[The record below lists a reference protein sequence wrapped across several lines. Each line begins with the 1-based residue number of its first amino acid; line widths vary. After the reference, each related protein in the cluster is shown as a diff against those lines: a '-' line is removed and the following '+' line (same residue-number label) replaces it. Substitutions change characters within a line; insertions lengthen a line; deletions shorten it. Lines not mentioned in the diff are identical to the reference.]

1 MQMYIVIELVGIQM
15 RLMGTLEPPLR
26 GDKMAQDQLTIL
38 FRQVQ
43 TTKTAKAQELLAKRS
58 QKRGEVAMPTVQQW
72 GRKESLI
79 WPPRGYLYTLG
90 ALFLACVA
98 TGFVVYLRFQYGLA
112 PLERYYLPYYLRSET
127 AGLAH
132 PASTYQM
139 LYVFDGVSL
148 GRPALETDVQPG
160 STVQSGGKPLPMMLT
175 PQAAVHGTCFLF
187 REAPRS
193 YQNKIIHAWIA
204 HWIYG
209 DVFLYKLFSMQLLFG
224 AMAFVLQ
231 LPFSITRD
239 IKRIKQLR
247 YGRRL
252 KGPVLVDVKSF
263 NKAVAG
269 TGIGITTNDTKLP
282 LRIPRDAENKHF
294 LIVGDT
300 GSGKSSIIRQML
312 YQVAARGD
320 SAIVYDPACEFV
332 KQFYNPHR
340 GDIVLNPLDARMPYW
355 NPSKE
360 LRRKAEAKALAVS
373 LYQPDGVTNRI
384 FVEAPQ
390 KILAHL
396 LSYLPTPE
404 ELIQWMSDPAEIDR
418 RVKGTEYWML
428 IDPKAP
434 QQRTGVLGSLNM
446 SADSLRLLPKENE
459 TASVWT
465 ATKWAETRQGWI
477 FITSR
482 PTMREALRPLI
493 SLWIDTLVLRLLN
506 EPMAD
511 QKPVWFVI
519 DELAS
524 LQRLPQLHT
533 AITENRKSQN
543 PVILGF
549 QGRSQMEARYGEN
562 AEAMLSQPATKIF
575 LRTTAPRAAKWVSEA
590 IGEVEIER
598 LRETHYDGTRAGRNF
613 ALDRQTEPLVL
624 PSEISGLDDLR
635 GFLKH
640 GNHVA
645 RFSFPFIALEEKS
658 SGFDERKMDD
668 LIVPSTPLPIETQE
682 IQGNL
687 LFPEYVVQ
695 PSGHEME

>member
-1 MQMYIVIELVGIQM
+1 
-15 RLMGTLEPPLR
+15 
-26 GDKMAQDQLTIL
+26 
-38 FRQVQ
+38 
-43 TTKTAKAQELLAKRS
+43 
-58 QKRGEVAMPTVQQW
+58 MPTVQQW

-90 ALFLACVA
+90 AFFLAVVA
-98 TGFVVYLRFQYGLA
+98 TGLFVYIRFQYGLS

-127 AGLAH
+127 AGLTH
-132 PASTYQM
+132 PVSNYQM
-139 LYVFDGVSL
+139 LFVSDGQSL
-148 GRPALETDVQPG
+148 GRLALDADVQRG
-160 STVQSGGKPLPMMLT
+160 STPQFGGKPVPLILT
-175 PQAAVHGTCFLF
+175 RQVAQHGIYYLM
-187 REAPRS
+187 RESPRK
-193 YQNKIIHAWIA
+193 YPNKTLHAWIA

-209 DVFLYKLFSMQLLFG
+209 DAPLYRLFTMQFVFG
-224 AMAFVLQ
+224 AITLVLQ
-231 LPFSITRD
+231 LPFSIRKD
-239 IKRIKQLR
+239 IARIKQWR

-252 KGPVLVDVKSF
+252 KGPVLVSAQGF
-263 NKAVAG
+263 NKAVGGA
-269 TGIGITTNDTKLP
+269 GIGITTNDAKLP

-312 YQVAARGD
+312 YQVDARGD
-320 SAIVYDPACEFV
+320 SAIVYDPAYEFV

-373 LYQPDGVTNRI
+373 LYQPEGVSNRF

-390 KILAHL
+390 KIFAHL
-396 LSYLPTPE
+396 LTYLPTPV
-404 ELIQWMSDPAEIDR
+404 ELVGWMSDPAEIDR
-418 RVKGTEYWML
+418 RVKGTEYWAL

-446 SADSLRLLPKENE
+446 SADSFRLLPTEEE
-459 TASVWT
+459 TSSIWT
-465 ATKWAETRQGWI
+465 ATKWAETRRGWI

-506 EPMAD
+506 EPMPE

-533 AITENRKSQN
+533 AICENRKSQN

-549 QGRSQMEARYGEN
+549 QGRSQMEARYGED

-575 LRTTAPRAAKWVSEA
+575 LRTTEPRAAKWVSDA

-598 LRETHYDGTRAGRNF
+598 LRETHYDGSRSGRNF

-635 GFLKH
+635 GFLKY
-640 GNHVA
+640 GNQVA
-645 RFSFPFIALEEKS
+645 HFAFPFIALEEKS
-658 SGFDERKMDD
+658 PGFDERKMDD
-668 LIVPSTPLPIETQE
+668 LIVPSTPPPAEPE
-682 IQGNL
+682 AKQGNL
-687 LFPEYVVQ
+687 LFPECALE
-695 PSGHEME
+695 PRGHEME

>member
-1 MQMYIVIELVGIQM
+1 M
-15 RLMGTLEPPLR
+15 T
-26 GDKMAQDQLTIL
+26 A
-38 FRQVQ
+38 VQ
-43 TTKTAKAQELLAKRS
+43 H
-58 QKRGEVAMPTVQQW
+58 W

-79 WPPRGYLYTLG
+79 WPPRGNIYTLG
-90 ALFLACVA
+90 AFFVALFAAGLLAY
-98 TGFVVYLRFQYGLA
+98 TRYEWGLS
-112 PLERYYLPYYLRSET
+112 PLQKYYLPYYVRSEL
-127 AGLAH
+127 AGQLH
-132 PASTYQM
+132 PTDTYQL
-139 LYVFDGVSL
+139 LYVADRRSMQRL
-148 GRPALETDVQPG
+148 ALESDVQPG
-160 STVQSGGKPLPMMLT
+160 TTIQLRGRPLPLQLT
-175 PQAAVHGTCFLF
+175 AEATKDGSYFLV
-187 REAPRS
+187 RGPSMKYSDKAL
-193 YQNKIIHAWIA
+193 HAWLA
-204 HWIYG
+204 HSIYG
-209 DVFLYKLFSMQLLFG
+209 DVSVYKTLTSQLWVGLIVFG
-224 AMAFVLQ
+224 LL
-231 LPFSITRD
+231 LPIAIPKD
-239 IKRIKQLR
+239 IERRKALR

-252 KGPVLVDVKSF
+252 KGPFLVSAKDFSRS
-263 NKAVAG
+263 VAG
-269 TGIGITTNDTKLP
+269 NGIGITTNDSRRP

-312 YQVAARGD
+312 YQVDARAD

-332 KQFYNPHR
+332 KQFYDAHR

-355 NPSKE
+355 NPSRE

-373 LYQPDGVTNRI
+373 LYQPEGVSNRF

-390 KILAHL
+390 KIFAHL
-396 LSYLPTPE
+396 LTYLPTPT
-404 ELIQWMSDPAEIDR
+404 ELVKWMSDPAEIDR
-418 RVKGTEYWML
+418 RVKGTEYWAL

-446 SADSLRLLPKENE
+446 SADSFGLLPTEEE
-459 TASVWT
+459 TTSAWT
-465 ATKWAETRQGWI
+465 ATKWAETRRGWI

-506 EPMAD
+506 EPMPD

-549 QGRSQMEARYGEN
+549 QGRSQMEARYGHD

-575 LRTTAPRAAKWVSEA
+575 LRTTEPKAAKWVSEA
-590 IGEVEIER
+590 IGEIEIER
-598 LRETHYDGTRAGRNF
+598 IRETHFDGSRTGKNF
-613 ALDRQTEPLVL
+613 ALDRQTEPLVM

-635 GFLKH
+635 GFLKY
-640 GNHVA
+640 GNYVA
-645 RFSFPFIALEEKS
+645 RFAFPFISLREKS
-658 SGFDERKMDD
+658 PGFDERKMDD
-668 LIVPSTPLPIETQE
+668 LIVPSSAPPAEAEE

-687 LFPEYVVQ
+687 LFPEQ
-695 PSGHEME
+695 TESTAEHQME

>member
-1 MQMYIVIELVGIQM
+1 VNAKE
-15 RLMGTLEPPLR
+15 
-26 GDKMAQDQLTIL
+26 
-38 FRQVQ
+38 F
-43 TTKTAKAQELLAKRS
+43 TTA
-58 QKRGEVAMPTVQQW
+58 
-72 GRKESLI
+72 
-79 WPPRGYLYTLG
+79 
-90 ALFLACVA
+90 
-98 TGFVVYLRFQYGLA
+98 
-112 PLERYYLPYYLRSET
+112 
-127 AGLAH
+127 
-132 PASTYQM
+132 
-139 LYVFDGVSL
+139 VS
-148 GRPALETDVQPG
+148 G
-160 STVQSGGKPLPMMLT
+160 
-175 PQAAVHGTCFLF
+175 
-187 REAPRS
+187 
-193 YQNKIIHAWIA
+193 N
-204 HWIYG
+204 
-209 DVFLYKLFSMQLLFG
+209 
-224 AMAFVLQ
+224 
-231 LPFSITRD
+231 
-239 IKRIKQLR
+239 
-247 YGRRL
+247 
-252 KGPVLVDVKSF
+252 
-263 NKAVAG
+263 
-269 TGIGITTNDTKLP
+269 GIGITTNDFKLP

-312 YQVAARGD
+312 YQVDARGD

-332 KQFYNPHR
+332 KQFYNERRH
-340 GDIVLNPLDARMPYW
+340 DIVLNPLDARMPYW

-373 LYQPDGVTNRI
+373 LYQPEGVTNRF

-390 KILAHL
+390 KIFAHL
-396 LSYLPTPE
+396 LSYLPSPE
-404 ELIQWMSDPAEIDR
+404 DLIKWMSDPEEIDR
-418 RVKGTEYWML
+418 RVKGTEYWAL

-446 SADSLRLLPKENE
+446 SADSFRLLPREDE
-459 TASVWT
+459 TTSVWT

-506 EPMAD
+506 EPMPL

-549 QGRSQMEARYGEN
+549 QGRSQMEARYGED

-575 LRTTAPRAAKWVSEA
+575 LRTTEPRAAKWVSEA

-598 LRETHYDGTRAGRNF
+598 IRETHYDGSRPGKNF

-624 PSEISGLDDLR
+624 PSEVSGLDDLR
-635 GFLKH
+635 GFLKY

-658 SGFDERKMDD
+658 PGFDERTMDD
-668 LIVPSTPLPIETQE
+668 LIVPSTPPPVEPEAT
-682 IQGNL
+682 QGNL
-687 LFPEYVVQ
+687 QFPEYEVQ
-695 PSGHEME
+695 SAGHQLE

>member
-1 MQMYIVIELVGIQM
+1 
-15 RLMGTLEPPLR
+15 
-26 GDKMAQDQLTIL
+26 
-38 FRQVQ
+38 
-43 TTKTAKAQELLAKRS
+43 
-58 QKRGEVAMPTVQQW
+58 MPTSQQW
-72 GRKESLI
+72 GRRESII
-79 WPPRGYLYTLG
+79 WPPRGYFYTLG
-90 ALFLACVA
+90 AFFLACVT
-98 TGFVVYLRFQYGLA
+98 TGFFLYIRFQYGML
-112 PLERYYLPYYLRSET
+112 PLERYYLPYYLRTEM
-127 AGLAH
+127 AGLTRPMSA
-132 PASTYQM
+132 YQM
-139 LYVFDGVSL
+139 LHVSDGRSL
-148 GRPALETDVQPG
+148 GRPALESDVQPG
-160 STVQSGGKPLPMMLT
+160 STPQYGGQPLPLMLS
-175 PQAAVHGTCFLF
+175 PQSAQNSTYFLV
-187 REAPRS
+187 RESLRNYPNRVL
-193 YQNKIIHAWIA
+193 HAWLA
-204 HWIYG
+204 HWIYE
-209 DVFLYKLFSMQLLFG
+209 DIPLLSLFKMQFWFG
-224 AMAFVLQ
+224 VIAFALQ
-231 LPFSITRD
+231 LPFSVRKDIGR
-239 IKRIKQLR
+239 IKRLR

-252 KGPVLVDVKSF
+252 KGPVLVNARDF
-263 NKAVAG
+263 TKAVG
-269 TGIGITTNDTKLP
+269 GDGIGITTNDSKLP

-312 YQVAARGD
+312 YQVDKRGD

-332 KQFYNPHR
+332 KQFYNPGR

-373 LYQPDGVTNRI
+373 LYQPEGVTNRF

-390 KILAHL
+390 KIFAHL
-396 LSYLPTPE
+396 LSFLPTPE
-404 ELIQWMSDPAEIDR
+404 QLVQWMSDPEEIDR
-418 RVKGTEYWML
+418 RVHKTEYWAL

-446 SADSLRLLPKENE
+446 SADSFRLLPKQNE

-465 ATKWAETRQGWI
+465 ATEWAQTRSGWI

-482 PTMREALRPLI
+482 PTLREALRPLI

-506 EPMAD
+506 EPMPD

-549 QGRSQMEARYGEN
+549 QGRSQMEARYGDD

-575 LRTTAPRAAKWVSEA
+575 LRTTEPRAAKWVSEA

-598 LRETHYDGTRAGRNF
+598 LRETHYDGTRRGRNF
-613 ALDRQTEPLVL
+613 MLDRQTEPLVL

-635 GFLKH
+635 GFLKY

-658 SGFDERKMDD
+658 PSFDERPMDD
-668 LIVPSTPLPIETQE
+668 LLLPSPPPPAEQETP
-682 IQGNL
+682 GNL
-687 LFPEYVVQ
+687 LFPEYTDQ
-695 PSGHEME
+695 HTGHEME

>member
-1 MQMYIVIELVGIQM
+1 
-15 RLMGTLEPPLR
+15 
-26 GDKMAQDQLTIL
+26 
-38 FRQVQ
+38 
-43 TTKTAKAQELLAKRS
+43 
-58 QKRGEVAMPTVQQW
+58 MPAVQQW
-72 GRKESLI
+72 GRKESII
-79 WPPRGYLYTLG
+79 WPPRRYLYTLG
-90 ALFLACVA
+90 ALFLSLVV
-98 TGFVVYLRFQYGLA
+98 TGFFIYVRFQCGLS
-112 PLERYYLPYYLRSET
+112 PLERYYLPYYLRSEMAVLT
-127 AGLAH
+127 H
-132 PASTYQM
+132 PTSAYQL
-139 LYVFDGVSL
+139 LYVSDGKLRARV
-148 GRPALETDVQPG
+148 ALEADVEPG
-160 STVQSGGKPLPMMLT
+160 LTPQFRGKPLPLAVSS
-175 PQAAVHGTCFLF
+175 QALQNGFRLLF
-187 REAPRS
+187 REQPRS
-193 YQNKIIHAWIA
+193 YSNKALHTWIEHSVYA
-204 HWIYG
+204 
-209 DVFLYKLFSMQLLFG
+209 DVPASKLVTMQLLFG
-224 AMAFVLQ
+224 LVAFALQ
-231 LPFSITRD
+231 LPFSIRRD
-239 IKRIKQLR
+239 IQRIKGLR

-252 KGPVLVDVKSF
+252 KGPVLVNAKDF
-263 NKAVAG
+263 TKAVSG
-269 TGIGITTNDTKLP
+269 NGIGIATNDSKLP

-312 YQVAARGD
+312 YQVDARGD

-332 KQFYNPHR
+332 KQFYNERR

-373 LYQPDGVTNRI
+373 LYQPEGVTNRF

-390 KILAHL
+390 KIFAHL
-396 LSYLPTPE
+396 LTFLPTPE
-404 ELIQWMSDPAEIDR
+404 ELVRWMSDPDEIDR

-446 SADSLRLLPKENE
+446 SADSFRLLPKQND
-459 TASVWT
+459 TTSGWT
-465 ATKWAETRQGWI
+465 ATNWAETRRGWI

-506 EPMAD
+506 EPMPD

-549 QGRSQMEARYGEN
+549 QGRSQMQARYGED

-575 LRTTAPRAAKWVSEA
+575 LRTTEPRAAKWVSEA
-590 IGEVEIER
+590 IGEIEIER
-598 LRETHYDGTRAGRNF
+598 LRETHYEGSRAGRNF

-624 PSEISGLDDLR
+624 PSEVSGLDDLR
-635 GFLKH
+635 GFLKY

-668 LIVPSTPLPIETQE
+668 LIMPSTPLPAEPEE

-687 LFPEYVVQ
+687 LSPEYALQ
-695 PSGHEME
+695 PPQNQME

>member
-1 MQMYIVIELVGIQM
+1 
-15 RLMGTLEPPLR
+15 
-26 GDKMAQDQLTIL
+26 
-38 FRQVQ
+38 
-43 TTKTAKAQELLAKRS
+43 
-58 QKRGEVAMPTVQQW
+58 MPTVQQW

-90 ALFLACVA
+90 AFLLACVVC
-98 TGFVVYLRFQYGLA
+98 GFLIFIRFQYGLS
-112 PLERYYLPYYLRSET
+112 PLERYYLPYYLRTET
-127 AGLAH
+127 AGITH
-132 PASTYQM
+132 PFSAYQM
-139 LYVFDGVSL
+139 LYVSDGEKHR
-148 GRPALETDVQPG
+148 RPALEPDVEPG
-160 STVQSGGKPLPMMLT
+160 LTRQFGGNSLPLKLT
-175 PQAAVHGTCFLF
+175 PDASLNGAYFLE
-187 REAPRS
+187 REAPRP
-193 YQNKIIHAWIA
+193 YPNKVLHSWIS

-209 DVFLYKLFSMQLLFG
+209 SVPPWRLFTAQYLMG
-224 AMAFVLQ
+224 AIAFALQ
-231 LPFSITRD
+231 LPFSIRKD
-239 IKRIKQLR
+239 IRRIKDLR

-252 KGPVLVDVKSF
+252 KGPILVDAKGF
-263 NKAVAG
+263 NRAVGGAG
-269 TGIGITTNDTKLP
+269 VGIRTNDSKPP

-300 GSGKSSIIRQML
+300 GSGKSSVIRQML
-312 YQVAARGD
+312 YQVDARGD

-373 LYQPDGVTNRI
+373 MYQPEGVTNRF

-390 KILAHL
+390 KIFAHL
-396 LSYLPTPE
+396 LTYLPTPE
-404 ELIQWMSDPAEIDR
+404 DLVKWMSDPAEIDR
-418 RVKGTEYWML
+418 RVKGTEYWAL

-446 SADSLRLLPKENE
+446 SADSFRLLPKENE
-459 TASVWT
+459 TTAVWT
-465 ATKWAETRQGWI
+465 ATKWAETRRGWI

-506 EPMAD
+506 EPMPD
-511 QKPVWFVI
+511 QRPVWFVI

-549 QGRSQMEARYGEN
+549 QGRSQMEARYGED

-575 LRTTAPRAAKWVSEA
+575 LRTTEPRAAKWVSEA

-598 LRETHYDGTRAGRNF
+598 LRETHYDGSRTGKNF
-613 ALDRQTEPLVL
+613 ALDRQTEPLVM
-624 PSEISGLDDLR
+624 PSEISGLEDLR
-635 GFLKH
+635 GFLKY

-645 RFSFPFIALEEKS
+645 RFSFPFIALDEKS
-658 SGFDERKMDD
+658 AGFDERKMDD
-668 LIVPSTPLPIETQE
+668 LIVPSTPLPPEPE
-682 IQGNL
+682 DVQGQL
-687 LFPEYVVQ
+687 LFPEQ
-695 PSGHEME
+695 TAHTSINTMQ

>member
-1 MQMYIVIELVGIQM
+1 
-15 RLMGTLEPPLR
+15 
-26 GDKMAQDQLTIL
+26 
-38 FRQVQ
+38 
-43 TTKTAKAQELLAKRS
+43 
-58 QKRGEVAMPTVQQW
+58 MPTVQQW
-72 GRKESLI
+72 GRRESII

-90 ALFLACVA
+90 AFFLACVA
-98 TGFVVYLRFQYGLA
+98 AGFFVYLRFQFGLQ
-112 PLERYYLPYYLRSET
+112 PLQRYYLPYYLRSVT

-132 PASTYQM
+132 SASKYQ
-139 LYVFDGVSL
+139 LLVVTDGETP
-148 GRPALETDVQPG
+148 GRPALEAD
-160 STVQSGGKPLPMMLT
+160 VQSGSTSQFGGSPLPMALT
-175 PQAAVHGTCFLF
+175 PQAAVHQLYYLA
-187 REAPRS
+187 REAPRN
-193 YQNKIIHAWIA
+193 YQNKALHTWLA
-204 HWIYG
+204 HWIYE
-209 DVFLYKLFSMQLLFG
+209 DASLYDLFKMQLYFG
-224 AMAFVLQ
+224 LSAFLLQ
-231 LPFSITRD
+231 LPLSIRKD
-239 IKRIKQLR
+239 IGRIKQLR

-252 KGPVLVDVKSF
+252 KGPVLLNAKEF
-263 NKAVAG
+263 TKAVSG
-269 TGIGITTNDTKLP
+269 NGIGITTNDCKLP

-312 YQVAARGD
+312 YQVDARGD

-332 KQFYNPHR
+332 KQFYNEHR
-340 GDIVLNPLDARMPYW
+340 GDIVLNPLDSRMPYW

-373 LYQPDGVTNRI
+373 LYQPEGVTNRF

-390 KILAHL
+390 KIFAHL

-404 ELIQWMSDPAEIDR
+404 DLIKWMSDPAEIDR

-446 SADSLRLLPKENE
+446 SADSFRLLPREDE
-459 TASVWT
+459 TTSVWT
-465 ATKWAETRQGWI
+465 ATKWAETRRGWI

-506 EPMAD
+506 EPMSD

-549 QGRSQMEARYGEN
+549 QGRSQMEARYGEDS
-562 AEAMLSQPATKIF
+562 EAMLSQPATKIF
-575 LRTTAPRAAKWVSEA
+575 LRTTEPRAAKWVSEA

-598 LRETHYDGTRAGRNF
+598 LRETHYDGSRAGKNF

-624 PSEISGLDDLR
+624 PSEVSGLDDLR
-635 GFLKH
+635 GFLKY

-645 RFSFPFIALEEKS
+645 RFTFPFIALEEKS
-658 SGFDERKMDD
+658 LGFDERPMDD
-668 LIVPSTPLPIETQE
+668 LIIPSTPLPAEPE
-682 IQGNL
+682 EMQGNL
-687 LFPEYVVQ
+687 HFPEFEVQ
-695 PSGHEME
+695 NAGHQME

>member
-1 MQMYIVIELVGIQM
+1 
-15 RLMGTLEPPLR
+15 
-26 GDKMAQDQLTIL
+26 
-38 FRQVQ
+38 
-43 TTKTAKAQELLAKRS
+43 
-58 QKRGEVAMPTVQQW
+58 MPAIQQW
-72 GRKESLI
+72 GRRESII
-79 WPPRGYLYTLG
+79 WPPRRHLYTLG
-90 ALFLACVA
+90 AIFLSLVA
-98 TGFVVYLRFQYGLA
+98 TGFFVYVRFQFGLS
-112 PLERYYLPYYLRSET
+112 PLERYYLPYYLRTEL
-127 AGLAH
+127 AGFTH
-132 PASTYQM
+132 PTSNYQL
-139 LYVFDGVSL
+139 LYVSDGKS
-148 GRPALETDVQPG
+148 RPRTALEADVEPG
-160 STVQSGGKPLPMMLT
+160 STPQFAGSPLPLEPS
-175 PQAAVHGTCFLF
+175 PQARQQGLLFLV
-187 REAPRS
+187 REQSRS
-193 YQNKIIHAWIA
+193 YSNKALHTWIEHRVYA
-204 HWIYG
+204 DIP
-209 DVFLYKLFSMQLLFG
+209 LAQLFTTQLMFG
-224 AMAFVLQ
+224 LIAFAFQ
-231 LPFSITRD
+231 LPFSIRKD
-239 IKRIKQLR
+239 IRRIKSLR

-252 KGPVLVDVKSF
+252 KGPVLANAKDF
-263 NKAVAG
+263 TEAVSG
-269 TGIGITTNDTKLP
+269 NGIGITTNDSKLP

-312 YQVAARGD
+312 YQVDARGD

-332 KQFYNPHR
+332 KQFYSVRR

-373 LYQPDGVTNRI
+373 LYQPEGVTNRF

-390 KILAHL
+390 KIFAHL
-396 LSYLPTPE
+396 LTFLPTPE
-404 ELIQWMSDPAEIDR
+404 ELVRWMSDPGEVDR
-418 RVKGTEYWML
+418 RVRGTEYWML

-446 SADSLRLLPKENE
+446 SADSFRLLPKLDE
-459 TASVWT
+459 TNSAWT
-465 ATKWAETRQGWI
+465 ATNWAETRRGWI

-506 EPMAD
+506 EPIPD

-549 QGRSQMEARYGEN
+549 QGRSQMQARYGED

-575 LRTTAPRAAKWVSEA
+575 LRTTEPRAAKWVSEA
-590 IGEVEIER
+590 IGEVEVER
-598 LRETHYDGTRAGRNF
+598 LRETHYEGARAGRNF

-635 GFLKH
+635 GFLKY

-645 RFSFPFIALEEKS
+645 RFSFPFIAVEEKCP
-658 SGFDERKMDD
+658 GFDERKMDD
-668 LIVPSTPLPIETQE
+668 LIVPSAPPPADSDE
-682 IQGNL
+682 IQSNL
-687 LFPEYVVQ
+687 LSPEYALQ
-695 PSGHEME
+695 PHENQVE

>member
-1 MQMYIVIELVGIQM
+1 
-15 RLMGTLEPPLR
+15 
-26 GDKMAQDQLTIL
+26 
-38 FRQVQ
+38 
-43 TTKTAKAQELLAKRS
+43 
-58 QKRGEVAMPTVQQW
+58 MPNVQQW
-72 GRKESLI
+72 GRRESII

-90 ALFLACVA
+90 AFFLACVA
-98 TGFVVYLRFQYGLA
+98 TGFFLYVRFQYGLS
-112 PLERYYLPYYLRSET
+112 PLERYYLPYYLRTET
-127 AGLAH
+127 AGLTH
-132 PASTYQM
+132 LTSTYQM
-139 LYVFDGVSL
+139 LYVSDGRSL
-148 GRPALETDVQPG
+148 DRPALDADVQPG
-160 STVQSGGKPLPMMLT
+160 STPQYGDQPLPVMLT
-175 PQAAVHGTCFLF
+175 PQAAENGTHFLV
-187 REAPRS
+187 RERLRGYP
-193 YQNKIIHAWIA
+193 NKTLHAWIA
-204 HWIYG
+204 HWIYK
-209 DVFLYKLFSMQLLFG
+209 DVPLYDLFKMQLWFG
-224 AMAFVLQ
+224 LAAFVLQ
-231 LPFSITRD
+231 LPFSIRKD
-239 IKRIKQLR
+239 IARIRQLR

-252 KGPVLVDVKSF
+252 KGPVLVNAKDF
-263 NKAVAG
+263 TKAVSG
-269 TGIGITTNDTKLP
+269 DGIGITTNDSKLP

-312 YQVAARGD
+312 YQVDARGD

-332 KQFYNPHR
+332 KQFYNQRR

-373 LYQPDGVTNRI
+373 LYQPEGVTNRF

-390 KILAHL
+390 KIFAHL
-396 LSYLPTPE
+396 LSFLPTPE
-404 ELIQWMSDPAEIDR
+404 ELIQWMSDPEEIDR
-418 RVKGTEYWML
+418 RVRKTEYWAL

-434 QQRTGVLGSLNM
+434 RQRTGVLGSLNM
-446 SADSLRLLPKENE
+446 SADSFRLLPKQEE
-459 TASVWT
+459 TTSVWT
-465 ATKWAETRQGWI
+465 ATRWAETRRGWI

-506 EPMAD
+506 EPMPD

-549 QGRSQMEARYGEN
+549 QGRSQMEARYGED

-575 LRTTAPRAAKWVSEA
+575 LRTTEPRAAKWVSEA

-598 LRETHYDGTRAGRNF
+598 LRESHYDGTRQGRNF
-613 ALDRQTEPLVL
+613 MLDRQTEPLVL
-624 PSEISGLDDLR
+624 PSEVSGLDDLR
-635 GFLKH
+635 GFLKY

-658 SGFDERKMDD
+658 PGFDERKMDD
-668 LIVPSTPLPIETQE
+668 LIVPNTPLPPEPQE
-682 IQGNL
+682 MQGNL
-687 LFPEYVVQ
+687 LFPAQEVKPAAQ
-695 PSGHEME
+695 EME

>member
-1 MQMYIVIELVGIQM
+1 
-15 RLMGTLEPPLR
+15 
-26 GDKMAQDQLTIL
+26 
-38 FRQVQ
+38 
-43 TTKTAKAQELLAKRS
+43 
-58 QKRGEVAMPTVQQW
+58 MPAIQQW
-72 GRKESLI
+72 GRRESII
-79 WPPRGYLYTLG
+79 WPPRRHLYTLG
-90 ALFLACVA
+90 AIFLSLVA
-98 TGFVVYLRFQYGLA
+98 TGFFVYVRFQFGLS
-112 PLERYYLPYYLRSET
+112 PLERYYLPYYLRTEL
-127 AGLAH
+127 AGFTH
-132 PASTYQM
+132 PTSNYQL
-139 LYVFDGVSL
+139 LYVSDGKS
-148 GRPALETDVQPG
+148 RPRTALEADVEPG
-160 STVQSGGKPLPMMLT
+160 STPQFAGSPLPLEPS
-175 PQAAVHGTCFLF
+175 PQARQQGLLFLV
-187 REAPRS
+187 REQSRS
-193 YQNKIIHAWIA
+193 YSNKALHTWIEHRVYA
-204 HWIYG
+204 DIP
-209 DVFLYKLFSMQLLFG
+209 LAQLFTTQLMFG
-224 AMAFVLQ
+224 LIAFAFQ
-231 LPFSITRD
+231 LPFSIRKD
-239 IKRIKQLR
+239 IRRIKSLR

-252 KGPVLVDVKSF
+252 KGPVLANAKDF
-263 NKAVAG
+263 TEAVSG
-269 TGIGITTNDTKLP
+269 NGIGITTNDSKLP

-312 YQVAARGD
+312 YQVDARGD

-332 KQFYNPHR
+332 KQFYSVRR

-373 LYQPDGVTNRI
+373 LYQPEGVTNRF

-390 KILAHL
+390 KIFAHL
-396 LSYLPTPE
+396 LTFLPTPE
-404 ELIQWMSDPAEIDR
+404 ELVRWMSDPGEVDR
-418 RVKGTEYWML
+418 RVRGTEYWML

-446 SADSLRLLPKENE
+446 SADSFRLLPKPDE
-459 TASVWT
+459 TNSAWT
-465 ATKWAETRQGWI
+465 ATNWAETRRGWI

-506 EPMAD
+506 EPIPD

-549 QGRSQMEARYGEN
+549 QGRSQMQARYGED

-575 LRTTAPRAAKWVSEA
+575 LRTTEPRAAKWVSEA
-590 IGEVEIER
+590 IGEVEVER
-598 LRETHYDGTRAGRNF
+598 LRETHYEGARAGRNF

-635 GFLKH
+635 GFLKY

-645 RFSFPFIALEEKS
+645 RFSFPFIAVEEKCP
-658 SGFDERKMDD
+658 GFDERKMDD
-668 LIVPSTPLPIETQE
+668 LIVPSPPPPADSDE
-682 IQGNL
+682 IQSNL
-687 LFPEYVVQ
+687 LSPEYALQ
-695 PSGHEME
+695 PHENQVE

>member
-1 MQMYIVIELVGIQM
+1 
-15 RLMGTLEPPLR
+15 
-26 GDKMAQDQLTIL
+26 
-38 FRQVQ
+38 
-43 TTKTAKAQELLAKRS
+43 
-58 QKRGEVAMPTVQQW
+58 MPTVQQW
-72 GRKESLI
+72 GRRESII

-90 ALFLACVA
+90 ALFLAIVA
-98 TGFVVYLRFQYGLA
+98 TGLFVYLRFQFGLQ
-112 PLERYYLPYYLRSET
+112 PLQRYYLPYYLRSVT
-127 AGLAH
+127 AGIAH
-132 PASTYQM
+132 SASKYEM
-139 LYVFDGVSL
+139 LYVSDGETP
-148 GRPALETDVQPG
+148 GRAALEADVQPG
-160 STVQSGGKPLPMMLT
+160 STPQFGGKPLPLTLT
-175 PQAAVHGTCFLF
+175 PEAAIHGTYFLM
-187 REAPRS
+187 REAPRN
-193 YQNKIIHAWIA
+193 YQNEVVHAWIA
-204 HWIYG
+204 HWVYG
-209 DVFLYKLFSMQLLFG
+209 DVSLYNLFKMQLLFG
-224 AMAFVLQ
+224 LAAFVLQ
-231 LPFSITRD
+231 LPFSIHKD
-239 IKRIKQLR
+239 IRRIKQLR

-252 KGPVLVDVKSF
+252 KGPVLVNAKEF
-263 NKAVAG
+263 TAAVSG
-269 TGIGITTNDTKLP
+269 NGIGIKTDDFKRP

-312 YQVAARGD
+312 YQVDARGD

-332 KQFYNPHR
+332 KQFYDEHR

-355 NPSKE
+355 NPSME

-373 LYQPDGVTNRI
+373 LYQPEGVTNRF

-390 KILAHL
+390 KIFAHL

-404 ELIQWMSDPAEIDR
+404 DLIKWMSDPAEIDR

-446 SADSLRLLPKENE
+446 SADSFRLLPKESE
-459 TASVWT
+459 TTSVWT
-465 ATKWAETRQGWI
+465 ATKWAETRRGWI

-506 EPMAD
+506 EPMPD

-549 QGRSQMEARYGEN
+549 QGRSQMEARYGEDS
-562 AEAMLSQPATKIF
+562 EAMLSQPATKIF
-575 LRTTAPRAAKWVSEA
+575 LRTTEPRAAKWVSEA

-598 LRETHYDGTRAGRNF
+598 LRETHYDGSRAGKNF

-624 PSEISGLDDLR
+624 PSEVSGLDDLR
-635 GFLKH
+635 GFLKY

-658 SGFDERKMDD
+658 PGFDERLMDD
-668 LIVPSTPLPIETQE
+668 LIVPSTPLPAEPDE
-682 IQGNL
+682 MQGNL
-687 LFPEYVVQ
+687 QFPEHEVQ
-695 PSGHEME
+695 SAGHQME

>member
-1 MQMYIVIELVGIQM
+1 
-15 RLMGTLEPPLR
+15 
-26 GDKMAQDQLTIL
+26 
-38 FRQVQ
+38 
-43 TTKTAKAQELLAKRS
+43 
-58 QKRGEVAMPTVQQW
+58 MPTVQQW
-72 GRKESLI
+72 GRRESFI

-90 ALFLACVA
+90 AISLACVA
-98 TGFVVYLRFQYGLA
+98 TGFFVYLHLEFGLP
-112 PLERYYLPYYLRSET
+112 PLQRYYVPYYLRTET
-127 AGLAH
+127 AGIARPL
-132 PASTYQM
+132 SKYQM
-139 LYVFDGVSL
+139 LYVTDGETP
-148 GRPALETDVQPG
+148 GRIALETDVQPG
-160 STVQSGGKPLPMMLT
+160 STVQSGGQPLPMALT
-175 PQAAVHGTCFLF
+175 PEAAVHGLYYLD
-187 REAPRS
+187 REPPRN
-193 YQNKIIHAWIA
+193 YQNKVLHAWIA
-204 HWIYG
+204 HWIFG
-209 DVFLYKLFSMQLLFG
+209 DVPLYNLFTMQFIYGLAVF
-224 AMAFVLQ
+224 AVQ
-231 LPFSITRD
+231 LPFSIRKD
-239 IKRIKQLR
+239 IQRIKQWR

-252 KGPVLVDVKSF
+252 KGPVLVNAKDF
-263 NKAVAG
+263 TTAVSG
-269 TGIGITTNDTKLP
+269 NGIGITTDDSKNP
-282 LRIPRDAENKHF
+282 LRIPRNAENKHF

-312 YQVAARGD
+312 YQVDARGD

-332 KQFYNPHR
+332 KQFYDPHR

-373 LYQPDGVTNRI
+373 LYQPEGVTNRF

-390 KILAHL
+390 KIFAHL

-404 ELIQWMSDPAEIDR
+404 DLIKWMSDPDEIDR
-418 RVKGTEYWML
+418 RVRKTEYWAL

-446 SADSLRLLPKENE
+446 SADSFRLLPKEDE
-459 TASVWT
+459 TTSVWT
-465 ATKWAETRQGWI
+465 ATKWAETRRGWI

-506 EPMAD
+506 EPMPD

-549 QGRSQMEARYGEN
+549 QGRSQMEARYGEDS
-562 AEAMLSQPATKIF
+562 EAMLSQPATKIF
-575 LRTTAPRAAKWVSEA
+575 LRTTEPRAAKWVSEA

-598 LRETHYDGTRAGRNF
+598 LRETHYDGTRRGRNLM
-613 ALDRQTEPLVL
+613 LDRQTEPLVL
-624 PSEISGLDDLR
+624 PSEVSGLDDLR
-635 GFLKH
+635 GFLKY

-645 RFSFPFIALEEKS
+645 RFTFPFIALEEKS
-658 SGFDERKMDD
+658 PGFDERQMDD
-668 LIVPSTPLPIETQE
+668 LIIPSTLPPTEPQA

-687 LFPEYVVQ
+687 QFPE
-695 PSGHEME
+695 HEVLTVGQQME

>member
-1 MQMYIVIELVGIQM
+1 
-15 RLMGTLEPPLR
+15 
-26 GDKMAQDQLTIL
+26 
-38 FRQVQ
+38 
-43 TTKTAKAQELLAKRS
+43 
-58 QKRGEVAMPTVQQW
+58 MPAVQQW
-72 GRKESLI
+72 GRKESII
-79 WPPRGYLYTLG
+79 WPPRRYLYTLG
-90 ALFLACVA
+90 ALVLSLVA
-98 TGFVVYLRFQYGLA
+98 IGFFIYVRFQYGLS
-112 PLERYYLPYYLRSET
+112 PLERYYLPYYLRTDMPGIARS
-127 AGLAH
+127 AN
-132 PASTYQM
+132 PYQL
-139 LYVFDGVSL
+139 LYISDGKSHA
-148 GRPALETDVQPG
+148 RPALEADVEQGLTPQV
-160 STVQSGGKPLPMMLT
+160 TGKPLPLALSS
-175 PQAAVHGTCFLF
+175 QVLHNGSRLLF
-187 REAPRS
+187 REQPRS
-193 YQNKIIHAWIA
+193 YTNNALHAWLG
-204 HWIYG
+204 HWIYS
-209 DVFLYKLFSMQLLFG
+209 DVPLSQLFTTQLIFG
-224 AMAFVLQ
+224 LIAFALQ
-231 LPFSITRD
+231 LPFSIRKD
-239 IKRIKQLR
+239 IQRIKILR

-252 KGPVLVDVKSF
+252 KGPILVNAKDF
-263 NKAVAG
+263 TEAVDG
-269 TGIGITTNDTKLP
+269 NGIGITTNDSNLP

-312 YQVAARGD
+312 YQVDARGD

-332 KQFYNPHR
+332 KQFYKEGR

-373 LYQPDGVTNRI
+373 LYQPEGVTNRF

-390 KILAHL
+390 KIFAHL
-396 LSYLPTPE
+396 LTFLPTPE
-404 ELIQWMSDPAEIDR
+404 ELVQWMSDPAEIDR

-446 SADSLRLLPKENE
+446 SADSFRLLPKPDE
-459 TASVWT
+459 TSSAWT
-465 ATKWAETRQGWI
+465 ATNWAETRRSWI

-506 EPMAD
+506 EPMPE

-549 QGRSQMEARYGEN
+549 QGRSQMQARYGED

-575 LRTTAPRAAKWVSEA
+575 LRTTEPKAAKWVSEA
-590 IGEVEIER
+590 IGEIEIER
-598 LRETHYDGTRAGRNF
+598 LRETHYGGSRTGRNF

-624 PSEISGLDDLR
+624 PSEVSGLDDLR
-635 GFLKH
+635 GFLKY

-645 RFSFPFIALEEKS
+645 RFSFPFIALDEKS
-658 SGFDERKMDD
+658 PAFDERKMDD
-668 LIVPSTPLPIETQE
+668 LIVPSAPLPPDSEE
-682 IQGNL
+682 IRSNVL
-687 LFPEYVVQ
+687 SPEYALQ
-695 PSGHEME
+695 PREHQME

>member
-1 MQMYIVIELVGIQM
+1 
-15 RLMGTLEPPLR
+15 
-26 GDKMAQDQLTIL
+26 
-38 FRQVQ
+38 
-43 TTKTAKAQELLAKRS
+43 
-58 QKRGEVAMPTVQQW
+58 MPSVQQW
-72 GRKESLI
+72 GRKESII
-79 WPPRGYLYTLG
+79 WPPRRYLYTLG
-90 ALFLACVA
+90 ALFLALVA
-98 TGFVVYLRFQYGLA
+98 TGFFIYVRFQFGLS
-112 PLERYYLPYYLRSET
+112 PLERYYLPYYLRSDM
-127 AGLAH
+127 AGIER
-132 PASTYQM
+132 PASTYQL
-139 LYVFDGVSL
+139 LYISDGKSRA
-148 GRPALETDVQPG
+148 RPALDADVEPG
-160 STVQSGGKPLPMMLT
+160 ATPQLSGGSLPLALSMPARQQGFRL
-175 PQAAVHGTCFLF
+175 LF
-187 REAPRS
+187 REQVRS
-193 YQNKIIHAWIA
+193 YSNNALHKWLEHWVYADVPLAHLFTTQLIFGLIA
-204 HWIYG
+204 
-209 DVFLYKLFSMQLLFG
+209 L
-224 AMAFVLQ
+224 VLQ
-231 LPFSITRD
+231 LPFSIRND
-239 IKRIKQLR
+239 IQRIKGLR

-252 KGPVLVDVKSF
+252 KGPVLVNARDF
-263 NKAVAG
+263 TNAVG
-269 TGIGITTNDTKLP
+269 GNGIGIATNDSKQP

-312 YQVAARGD
+312 YQVDARGD

-332 KQFYNPHR
+332 KQFYNERR

-360 LRRKAEAKALAVS
+360 LRHKAEAKALAVS
-373 LYQPDGVTNRI
+373 LYQPEGVTNRF

-390 KILAHL
+390 KIFAHL
-396 LSYLPTPE
+396 LTFLPTPE
-404 ELIQWMSDPAEIDR
+404 ELVQWMSHPAEIDR

-446 SADSLRLLPKENE
+446 SADSFRLLPKPDE
-459 TASVWT
+459 TTSAWT
-465 ATKWAETRQGWI
+465 ATNWAETRRGWI

-506 EPMAD
+506 EPMPE

-519 DELAS
+519 DELDS

-549 QGRSQMEARYGEN
+549 QGRSQMQARYGED

-575 LRTTAPRAAKWVSEA
+575 LRTTEPRAAKWVSEA
-590 IGEVEIER
+590 IGEIEIER
-598 LRETHYDGTRAGRNF
+598 LRETHYEGSRAGRNF

-624 PSEISGLDDLR
+624 PSEVSGLDDLH
-635 GFLKH
+635 GFLKY

-658 SGFDERKMDD
+658 AAFDERQMDD
-668 LIVPSTPLPIETQE
+668 LIVPSAPLPGDSEE
-682 IQGNL
+682 MRGNAL
-687 LFPEYVVQ
+687 SPEYALQ
-695 PSGHEME
+695 PHQHQVE